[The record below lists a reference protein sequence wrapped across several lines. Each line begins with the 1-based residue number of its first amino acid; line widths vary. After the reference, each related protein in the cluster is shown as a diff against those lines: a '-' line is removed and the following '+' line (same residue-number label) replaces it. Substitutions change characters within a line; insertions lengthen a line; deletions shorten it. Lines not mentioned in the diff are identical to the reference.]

1 MEELEL
7 LTRLRNQIGDTDL
20 LDPNITDEEMIRIL
34 EDSSAEYSRLK
45 SYVKFL
51 EVPYDKTINV
61 YSLPEDTL
69 KVKSVK
75 LKQYNFNFIFID
87 NLDQVILEN
96 EVNVDSGVLQ
106 IAYIRYFAPSE
117 VDSRE
122 IDLYFLYAE
131 GLCYKLMAS
140 KTADLIKFNTGEK
153 MVDESGLSAKYL
165 ELAKA
170 SEHKFRKRAIK
181 AYGRRM
187 NNTKPDL
194 NYNFPYPIEGE
205 EL

>member
-1 MEELEL
+1 MEELAL
-7 LTRLRNQIGDTDL
+7 LTRLRSQIGDTDL
-20 LDPNITDEEMIRIL
+20 LDPNITDEEMKRIL
-34 EDSSAEYSRLK
+34 EDSAAEYSRIK

-51 EVPYDKTINV
+51 EIPYDKSISV
-61 YSLPEDTL
+61 YSLPLDSL
-69 KVKSVK
+69 KVKYVK
-75 LKQYNFNFIFID
+75 LKPFNFNFVFID

-96 EVNVDSGVLQ
+96 EVDVDAGVLQ

-117 VDSRE
+117 IDSRE
-122 IDLYFLYAE
+122 IDIYFLYAE

-153 MVDESGLSAKYL
+153 MIDESGLSAKYL
-165 ELAKA
+165 ELAHC
-170 SEHKFRKRAIK
+170 SEAKFRKRAIK

-194 NYNFPYPIEGE
+194 NYDFPYPIEGE
-205 EL
+205 EI